1 MASSCIKSNH
11 FMVYYVNKIPKGDN
25 MGQPIG
31 DTLTEIFTFGTATTK
46 TYDAEAHKTVIEE
59 EGFSSDTESSFGG
72 KLFGFI
78 GQSETTSQYMTN
90 VADEAEAEAEIL
102 QAEKQAKVDFRADII
117 KQRSKGRGRMS
128 LLN

>member
-1 MASSCIKSNH
+1 MASSCIKNNH
-11 FMVYYVNKIPKGDN
+11 FMVYYVNKKPERDI

-46 TYDAEAHKTVIEE
+46 TYDAEAHKTIIEE
-59 EGFSSDTESSFGG
+59 EGFSYDTQSSFGG

-78 GQSETTSQYMTN
+78 GESETTSDRLDTY
-90 VADEAEAEAEIL
+90 AEEDRLEAEVL
-102 QAEKQAKVDFRADII
+102 QEEKQAKVDFTESIV